1 VRRPLVEW
9 VSSQGSVVRRPD
21 GSSKVLGVVTE
32 ATAVPDGARR
42 LRLLQLV
49 ALTSTIDRFAIAPLL
64 VLIAA
69 DLHVSLAA
77 AAGMAGAY
85 FLAYGVMQPV
95 WGMVSDRL
103 GRVRVMRVALVGA
116 AIAGVVSALAP
127 TLPLLTVARVITG
140 GFVAALIPA
149 SLVYVGDTWPAAI
162 RQRPLSDV
170 LAASALGTATA
181 TAGAG
186 VLADLVGWRIVFAVT
201 AAVGAVLWFA
211 LRRLPEPTLPA
222 QEPGGSGYG
231 GGVGVLGRVGGWL
244 LELVRPL
251 GTVLADRWA
260 RIVMLLA
267 LVEGA
272 IVLGTLTY
280 LSPALQ
286 ALGYSATVAGVVS
299 GAYGVGTVLVSRVVR
314 PLVGRIPPSG
324 LAAIG
329 GACLVA
335 GWAVPS
341 FGVSLPTILVAGLLL
356 GATWAFLHSTLQ
368 TWATE
373 VVPAARASAVAL
385 FAGVLFL
392 GSAIG
397 TGVAAPFADG
407 GEFETVFRAA
417 LAISV
422 PLVVA
427 AVLARRGYAR
437 ARES

>member
-1 VRRPLVEW
+1 MVRRTGE
-9 VSSQGSVVRRPD
+9 
-21 GSSKVLGVVTE
+21 SSKVHRVVTE
-32 ATAVPDGARR
+32 TAVVPDGTRR

-77 AAGMAGAY
+77 AAGMAGGY

-127 TLPLLTVARVITG
+127 TLPLLTAARVITG
-140 GFVAALIPA
+140 GCVAALVPA

-186 VLADLVGWRIVFAVT
+186 VLADLVGWRIVFATT
-201 AAVGAVLWFA
+201 AAVGAVLWVA

-222 QEPGGSGYG
+222 PEPRESGSRG
-231 GGVGVLGRVGGWL
+231 GRVGVFRRVRRWL

-251 GTVLADRWA
+251 GAVLADRWA
-260 RIVMLLA
+260 RVVLLLA

-286 ALGYSATVAGVVS
+286 GLGYSATVAGIVS

-314 PLVGRIPPSG
+314 PLVGRIPPFG

-329 GACLVA
+329 GVCLVA
-335 GWAVPS
+335 GWVAPS
-341 FGVSLPTILVAGLLL
+341 FGVGLPTILVAGLLL
-356 GATWAFLHSTLQ
+356 GASWAFLHSTLQ

-385 FAGVLFL
+385 FAGTLFL

-397 TGVAAPFADG
+397 TAVAAPIADA
-407 GEFETVFRAA
+407 GEFLTVFRVA
-417 LAISV
+417 LAISI

-427 AVLARRGYAR
+427 AVLARRGYGR
-437 ARES
+437 ARER